1 MCWIDLLSHA
11 KHRLGEW
18 TGGDVLHKLLLVDR
32 EAIVEEEAVDYSIGE
47 ENTLP
52 TFQVL

>member
-1 MCWIDLLSHA
+1 MQ
-11 KHRLGEW
+11 HRLDEW

-32 EAIVEEEAVDYSIGE
+32 EAIVAVEEEAVDYSIGE